1 MPAAPRQMPVFA
13 KTSPELAALFDAALP
28 DDPVVVRKKVFG
40 NPSAVVNGN
49 MFAGARGTRLLVRL
63 PQAQLDELLALP
75 GAEPFEPLPGRPM
88 QNFGLL
94 PESMNA
100 DANAVRVWFSRAFV
114 GAAEMPAKQAKPRKA
129 KVAKRG

>member
-49 MFAGARGTRLLVRL
+49 MFAGVRGTRLLVRL

-100 DANAVRVWFSRAFV
+100 DIDAVRDWFARAFV
-114 GAAEMPAKQAKPRKA
+114 GAAEMPAK
-129 KVAKRG
+129 